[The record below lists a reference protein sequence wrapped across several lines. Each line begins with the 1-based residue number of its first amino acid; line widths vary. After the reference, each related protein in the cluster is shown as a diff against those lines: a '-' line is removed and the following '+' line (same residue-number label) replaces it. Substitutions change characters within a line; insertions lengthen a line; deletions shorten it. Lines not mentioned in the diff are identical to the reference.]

1 MEVGIR
7 ELKAKLSEYVARAAG
22 GEPVVVTDR
31 GLPVARLVGLDG
43 GTAVRRGIADGWIS
57 APSRVGLAE
66 VVARRGIATVHAVLD
81 EDRG

>member
-22 GEPVVVTDR
+22 GEEVIVTDR
-31 GLPVARLVGLDG
+31 GVPAARLVGLDEG
-43 GTAVRRGIADGWIS
+43 SAVRRGIADGWIS

-66 VVARRGIATVHAVLD
+66 VVPRRGISTVHAVL
-81 EDRG
+81 EADRG